1 MNNSIFIKKSLKTVI
16 EMLIDRKI
24 LPDNYS
30 YNYNGFIELIEDN
43 NKSYHII
50 EIESDICIL
59 YYMNEKYKVNDFKSI
74 IKDFEKQY
82 NLLFLILKEN
92 LTENNK
98 KTIPEILSDITK
110 EYQIFNIKDLQIN
123 ITKHSLQPKFEIIN
137 NTDDIK
143 EVYNQYNLVIDDKI
157 KQLFPYI
164 LKTDP
169 ISKYYGLKP
178 GNLLKIIKNSES
190 SGEYI
195 TYRLCV

>member
-30 YNYNGFIELIEDN
+30 YNYDGFIELIEDN

-98 KTIPEILSDITK
+98 KTIPEILLDITK

-123 ITKHSLQPKFEIIN
+123 ITKHSLQPKFEIITN
-137 NTDDIK
+137 PDDIK
-143 EVYNQYNLVIDDKI
+143 EVYNQYNLIIDDKI